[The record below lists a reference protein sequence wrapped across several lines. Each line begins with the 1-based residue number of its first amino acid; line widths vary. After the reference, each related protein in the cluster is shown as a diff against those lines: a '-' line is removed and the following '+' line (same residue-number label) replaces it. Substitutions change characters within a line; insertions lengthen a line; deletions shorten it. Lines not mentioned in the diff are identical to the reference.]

1 MTKTKMIKRGEL
13 ANRSGCNLETIRY
26 YEKIGLLKPPER
38 TASGHRLYSRDDQA
52 RLGFI
57 LRGRDLG
64 FSIGE
69 LKSLL
74 TLVDSHDYSCGEVL
88 ELTDGHLASVR
99 QKIIDLKKL
108 ERTLADVSAQCDGG
122 DVPEC
127 PIIDALYGHKV
138 VVPN

>member
-1 MTKTKMIKRGEL
+1 MTTTKMIKRGEL

-99 QKIIDLKKL
+99 RKIIDLKKL

>member
-1 MTKTKMIKRGEL
+1 MTTSKMIKRGEL

-26 YEKIGLLKPPER
+26 YEKIDLLKPPER

-74 TLVDSHDYSCGEVL
+74 TLVDSHDCSCGEVL
-88 ELTDGHLASVR
+88 ELTDVHLASVR
-99 QKIIDLKKL
+99 RKIIDLKKL

>member
-1 MTKTKMIKRGEL
+1 MIKRGEL

-26 YEKIGLLKPPER
+26 YEKIDLLKPPER

>member
-1 MTKTKMIKRGEL
+1 MTTSKMIKRGEL

-26 YEKIGLLKPPER
+26 YEKIDLLKPPER

-99 QKIIDLKKL
+99 RKIIDLKKL

>member
-1 MTKTKMIKRGEL
+1 MIKRGEL

-69 LKSLL
+69 LMSLL